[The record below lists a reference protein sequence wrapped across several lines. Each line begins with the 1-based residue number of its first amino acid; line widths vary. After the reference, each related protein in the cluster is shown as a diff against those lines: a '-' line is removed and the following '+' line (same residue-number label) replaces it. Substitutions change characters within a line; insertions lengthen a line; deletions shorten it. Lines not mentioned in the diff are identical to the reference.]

1 MVDESKERKLSRR
14 DLLGLATDKKTAK
27 AIAGMIGAASG
38 VGAVVSNAALSG
50 KLPGAARD
58 AFGRKLTAGKGGD
71 YTVGDVIYFN
81 TGRFYLSLVPEG
93 FLALYRRCPHDGC
106 IVAWRHDEAALEP
119 ESTPQW
125 QGAPKEGRFVCLC
138 DGSAFD
144 RYGVPRSGPAPR
156 PLDLMRI
163 DVQPDGTLIV
173 DSAVIT
179 ERAAFDPSQAK
190 AR

>member
-1 MVDESKERKLSRR
+1 MTDESKERKLSRR
-14 DLLGLATDKKTAK
+14 DLLGLATDKKTAR

-119 ESTPQW
+119 QYAPQW
-125 QGAPKEGRFVCLC
+125 QSAPKEGRFVCLC
-138 DGSAFD
+138 DGSTFD

-163 DVQPDGTLIV
+163 DVQQDGTLIV
-173 DSAVIT
+173 DSAAIT
-179 ERAAFDPSQAK
+179 ERAAFDLSQAK

>member
-1 MVDESKERKLSRR
+1 MTDESKERKLNRR
-14 DLLGLATDKKTAK
+14 ELLGLAADQKTAR
-27 AIAGMIGAASG
+27 AIVGVIGAATG
-38 VGAVVSNAALSG
+38 VRATVTDAMLGRKVT
-50 KLPGAARD
+50 GAARD

-81 TGRFYLSLVPEG
+81 TGRFYLSFVPEG
-93 FLALYRRCPHDGC
+93 YLALYRRCPHDGC
-106 IVAWRHDEAALEP
+106 IVAWRHDDPALEP
-119 ESTPQW
+119 QSAPQW

-156 PLDLMRI
+156 PLDLMKVDI
-163 DVQPDGTLIV
+163 QPDGTLMV
-173 DSAVIT
+173 DTADIA
-179 ERAAFDPSQAK
+179 ERTAFDPSQAK